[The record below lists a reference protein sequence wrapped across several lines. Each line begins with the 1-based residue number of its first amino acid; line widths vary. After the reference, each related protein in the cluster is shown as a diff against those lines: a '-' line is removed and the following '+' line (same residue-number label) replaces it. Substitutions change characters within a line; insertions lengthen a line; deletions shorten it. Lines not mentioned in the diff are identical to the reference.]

1 MSTTADETRD
11 RLDFVDAMAGDAV
24 EALSRLHEGV
34 RQVVFTD
41 FPDHHNIGDAA
52 IALGQLAFWR
62 RAGIE
67 VVMTYSW
74 RTIGDGVFGSAI
86 PVAIQGGGNVGG
98 LYPVH
103 GEHRFALAERLDPA
117 TLLIQEPQTIHFVT
131 DADRESFATR
141 LASREAFR
149 LAVRDRP
156 SLDAVRDLM
165 PSAILS
171 PDSAHVLGRLA
182 APAPTRAAVFLLRRD
197 GESAL
202 HGDGLRPRTPHA
214 VDWPELGFGDLAR
227 RRVARI
233 VREGQLRRTDNRR
246 TSNWERDARLRV
258 ERGVRLLSPGET
270 IVTDRLHAMLL
281 ALQMGRRVIAIDNA
295 NGKLTSY
302 ARTWFADG
310 RAPVVFAEDLAHAAE
325 LLRTGRP

>member
-182 APAPTRAAVFLLRRD
+182 AHLPVRVCRDVRNFPAPDSNFPGARTGPGLAADRAVQ
-197 GESAL
+197 
-202 HGDGLRPRTPHA
+202 P
-214 VDWPELGFGDLAR
+214 
-227 RRVARI
+227 
-233 VREGQLRRTDNRR
+233 
-246 TSNWERDARLRV
+246 ARLAGLGLGL
-258 ERGVRLLSPGET
+258 EMAGRGGSGHLWP
-270 IVTDRLHAMLL
+270 D
-281 ALQMGRRVIAIDNA
+281 
-295 NGKLTSY
+295 
-302 ARTWFADG
+302 
-310 RAPVVFAEDLAHAAE
+310 AASQ
-325 LLRTGRP
+325 GF

>member
-149 LAVRDRP
+149 LAVRDR
-156 SLDAVRDLM
+156 
-165 PSAILS
+165 
-171 PDSAHVLGRLA
+171 
-182 APAPTRAAVFLLRRD
+182 
-197 GESAL
+197 
-202 HGDGLRPRTPHA
+202 
-214 VDWPELGFGDLAR
+214 
-227 RRVARI
+227 
-233 VREGQLRRTDNRR
+233 
-246 TSNWERDARLRV
+246 
-258 ERGVRLLSPGET
+258 
-270 IVTDRLHAMLL
+270 
-281 ALQMGRRVIAIDNA
+281 
-295 NGKLTSY
+295 
-302 ARTWFADG
+302 
-310 RAPVVFAEDLAHAAE
+310 
-325 LLRTGRP
+325 